1 MKYYKILVHDHGVDK
16 WVAYGSM
23 GMGYIR
29 PKGERHAVIISE
41 YCLNNSKGLNAN
53 LQGKVH
59 KSER

>member
-1 MKYYKILVHDHGVDK
+1 MKYYKILVHDHGVDI

-41 YCLNNSKGLNAN
+41 YCLNNSKGKSSR
-53 LQGKVH
+53 QGLRAGR
-59 KSER
+59 SR